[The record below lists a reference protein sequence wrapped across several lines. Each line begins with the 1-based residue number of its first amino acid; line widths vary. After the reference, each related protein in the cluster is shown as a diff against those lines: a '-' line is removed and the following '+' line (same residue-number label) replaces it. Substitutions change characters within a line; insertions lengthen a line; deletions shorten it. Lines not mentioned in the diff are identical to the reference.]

1 MCADTA
7 CLQPASLSLARSPSL
22 SIHPIIDPSIYACT
36 CVHALMHLHADVH
49 DLTHTRV
56 DTRAREHLGNPGE
69 ERARDQGP
77 RALALQLSR
86 PHHLTCDVYVCIHVL
101 LRHLCY
107 SAMCMYAFMSA
118 CVRLCPHVNIGFR
131 V

>member
-1 MCADTA
+1 M
-7 CLQPASLSLARSPSL
+7 SVYLSAR
-22 SIHPIIDPSIYACT
+22 
-36 CVHALMHLHADVH
+36 VHALMHLHADVH

-86 PHHLTCDVYVCIHVL
+86 PHHLTCDVYVCIHVC
-101 LRHLCY
+101 LRA
-107 SAMCMYAFMSA
+107 SMSA
-118 CVRLCPHVNIGFR
+118 CKHVYLCALFDATLGR
-131 V
+131 CDAGTG